1 MVTHL
6 MAQPFKHPKSG
17 VYYYRRVVPQ
27 HLRQTLGK
35 TEFRISLG
43 TKDSREAKRLYP
55 EKAAEV
61 EARLAQAAGGPV
73 VLTHQ
78 QTIALAGRWYR
89 QMLDK
94 YEANPCDEVGWEV
107 WADQLREAYHE
118 EQVAT
123 VIRPFVDNL
132 LKTEGLVIDARS
144 RERLDEAVLVNAI
157 ELTDKLI
164 ARAQGD
170 YSPDEFLAT
179 IPEWQ
184 GVQAA
189 SKKQTEGALIS
200 DLFEAWAAERRFAE
214 KTRYSWDRIIKKLVV
229 HLGHGD
235 AAKIADT
242 DIIRW
247 KDTLV
252 ASALSPKTIENHLTI
267 IRTFFRWASRN
278 KRIAS
283 NPAAEVVYRAK
294 CDPAKARVSYS
305 DDDARLILSAAR
317 KEKEAHK
324 RWVPW
329 MAAFTGA
336 RCDELCGAMVADVR
350 VEDGI
355 NIIRIDV
362 ANREEGG
369 SVKNS
374 ASIRSV
380 PLHPALIA
388 EGFLKYVASL
398 PKDGPLFPKV
408 TSDRFGKRGGNGSKT
423 IGRWV
428 RNKVGITDERKA
440 PNHSWRHRFADQCRK
455 VGIPRELRFAIEGHA
470 SSDVGDGYGSDGYPL
485 RVLAEAI
492 TKLPSPVP
500 GDR

>member
-1 MVTHL
+1 

-17 VYYYRRVVPQ
+17 VYYYRRVVPG
-27 HLRQTLGK
+27 HLRQALGK

-43 TKDSREAKRLYP
+43 TKDLREAKRLYP

-61 EARLAQAAGGPV
+61 EARFARAAGGPV

-78 QTIALAGRWYR
+78 QIIALAGRWYR

-94 YEANPCDEVGWEV
+94 YEANPGDEVGWEV
-107 WADQLREAYHE
+107 WADELRDAYHE
-118 EQVAT
+118 ERVAT
-123 VIRPFVDNL
+123 AIRPFVDEL
-132 LKTEGLVIDARS
+132 LNSEGLLIDARS
-144 RERLDEAVLVNAI
+144 RERLDEALLVNAI

-170 YSPDEFLAT
+170 YSPDPFLAT
-179 IPEWQ
+179 IPDWR
-184 GVQAA
+184 GAKDA
-189 SKKQTEGALIS
+189 SKKQAALIS
-200 DLFEAWAAERRFAE
+200 DLFAAWAAERRFAE
-214 KTRYSWDRIIKKLVV
+214 KTRYSWERIIKKLFAHV
-229 HLGHGD
+229 GHDD

-247 KDTLV
+247 KDALV
-252 ASALSPKTIENHLTI
+252 ATGLSPKTIENHLTI

-278 KRIAS
+278 KRVPS

-294 CDPAKARVSYS
+294 LDPAKGRVSYS
-305 DDDARLILSAAR
+305 DDDARLILTAAR

-329 MAAFTGA
+329 LAAFTGA
-336 RCDELCGAMVADVR
+336 RCDELCGAMVGDVR

-388 EGFLKYVASL
+388 EGLLKYVASL

-408 TSDRFGKRGGNGSKT
+408 TPDRFGKRGGNGSKT
-423 IGRWV
+423 IGRWI
-428 RNKVGITDERKA
+428 RNKVGITHERKA

-485 RVLAEAI
+485 RVLAEAVA
-492 TKLPSPVP
+492 KLPSPIR
-500 GDR
+500 GES